1 MTREVDKMMQLRS
14 LMKKAWIPS
23 NFNSTIPRLSTTPT
37 TKTQYRYKNIN
48 FIIKVINACWLAS
61 SSSEILFSNSP
72 QIIRDIYR

>member
-1 MTREVDKMMQLRS
+1 MMQLRS

-23 NFNSTIPRLSTTPT
+23 NFNSTFHASLPRRQQ
-37 TKTQYRYKNIN
+37 KTQYRYKNID